1 MLDLMQPTIDMCR
14 NGIEVSWSAV
24 EALTGQEELILKDPG
39 MRLKLRKI
47 INFVLIRFLIFL
59 PKLLQLA
66 IESTYRQIFIDP
78 ATNKTWKEGQFYK
91 REYFA
96 DTLERIGKNGSQEF
110 YTGDTAKALIDDL
123 NQQNSILTLKDLHG
137 YR

>member
-47 INFVLIRFLIFL
+47 MNFVLIIDTNYLNM
-59 PKLLQLA
+59 
-66 IESTYRQIFIDP
+66 ST
-78 ATNKTWKEGQFYK
+78 
-91 REYFA
+91 
-96 DTLERIGKNGSQEF
+96 
-110 YTGDTAKALIDDL
+110 
-123 NQQNSILTLKDLHG
+123 
-137 YR
+137 

>member
-91 REYFA
+91 RENFA
-96 DTLERIGKNGSQEF
+96 DTLERIGKNGLQEF

-123 NQQNSILTLKDLHG
+123 NQQNSILTLKDLYG